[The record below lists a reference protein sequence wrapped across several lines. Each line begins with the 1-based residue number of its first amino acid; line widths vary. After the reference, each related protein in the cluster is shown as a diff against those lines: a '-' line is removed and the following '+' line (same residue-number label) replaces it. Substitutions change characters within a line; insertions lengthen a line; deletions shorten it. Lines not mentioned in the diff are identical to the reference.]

1 MRQTTYETPPQGDDF
16 SGHYGTIHYPNSVAF
31 MYSRLPV
38 ILQEQSAP
46 PQVRSVRLE
55 LQCEGRR
62 HTETRATLDGR
73 AEFDIRRAV
82 QLLSPSIDD
91 APQRADAG
99 QSLGAEFQLSLMIY
113 SDIEGEVEVLAA
125 TFTAL
130 YGALD
135 QGEIYGEHTQR
146 RLWLNYPQTFALWHD
161 DEGELAFVTDDAYIY
176 PDADGVYFCERDFVQ
191 ALKDAGETK
200 LLQELRNG
208 KPLLNLGLTWRSR
221 VADGHETVENMR
233 TVTLVPDNTRRGAGT
248 YLRWLNRRGEL
259 SYFLFTNSK
268 VRMTSTV
275 SETFTRYYDGDPAT
289 YDGGVFV
296 NPQKANYREA
306 REMVLGATGLS
317 LDEYEDLC
325 DLATSPVVERLMP
338 DAIEDAPT
346 ARVFDGGDAAGDASK
361 IYLDGETATT
371 EVGDGDARSGQVPVV
386 NRWQRVNVAAGTFER
401 SIRRT
406 TPSRQDLEIIIEL
419 PERNTVQL

>member
-1 MRQTTYETPPQGDDF
+1 MRHITAFAFGTTDTLAEIY
-16 SGHYGTIHYPNSVAF
+16 YPNSIAF
-31 MYSRLPV
+31 LYSRQPL
-38 ILQEQSAP
+38 ILENIY
-46 PQVRSVRLE
+46 
-55 LQCEGRR
+55 EGAI
-62 HTETRATLDGR
+62 TVQATISNGTQTHVESRDPRDGR
-73 AEFDIRRAV
+73 VEFDLRRAM
-82 QLLSPSIDD
+82 QLLAPDIDD
-91 APQRADAG
+91 APQRADTHKPL
-99 QSLGAEFQLSLMIY
+99 SAEFSIQLKMLFGQNSPAYVNLSNI
-113 SDIEGEVEVLAA
+113 
-125 TFTAL
+125 TAI

-146 RLWLNYPQTFALWHD
+146 RLWLNYPQTFALWRD
-161 DEGELAFVTDDAYIY
+161 IDGEMAFITDDAYIY
-176 PDADGVYFCERDFVQ
+176 PDANGVDFCECDFVQ
-191 ALKDAGETK
+191 TLKDSGETK

-208 KPLLNLGLTWRSR
+208 RPLLNLGLTWRTR
-221 VADGHETVENMR
+221 IADGQESREDIR

-268 VRMTSTV
+268 LRTISSV
-275 SETFTRYYDGDPAT
+275 SDTFTRYYDGDPAT

-346 ARVFDGGDAAGDASK
+346 ARVFDGGDAADDASK

-419 PERNTVQL
+419 PERNTIQL

>member
-1 MRQTTYETPPQGDDF
+1 MRQTTYETAPRGDEF

-46 PQVRSVRLE
+46 ALVIGARLDIMCNSK
-55 LQCEGRR
+55 Q
-62 HTETRATLDGR
+62 HTEARSALNGR
-73 AEFDIRRAV
+73 VEFDIRRAV
-82 QLLSPSIDD
+82 QLLSPDIDD
-91 APQRADAG
+91 APQCSDAG
-99 QSLGAEFQLSLMIY
+99 QPLKATCTLRLTLNTEFGDYVVLLDSF
-113 SDIEGEVEVLAA
+113 EV
-125 TFTAL
+125 L

-146 RLWLNYPQTFALWHD
+146 RLWLNYPQTFALWRD
-161 DEGELAFVTDDAYIY
+161 LDGEMAFITDDAYIY
-176 PDADGVYFCERDFVQ
+176 PDATGVDFCECDFVQ
-191 ALKDAGETK
+191 TLKDSGETK

-208 KPLLNLGLTWRSR
+208 RPLLNLGLTWRTR
-221 VADGHETVENMR
+221 IADGQESREDIR

-268 VRMTSTV
+268 LRTTSSV
-275 SETFTRYYDGDPAT
+275 SDTFTRYYIGDPTT

-371 EVGDGDARSGQVPVV
+371 EVGDGDARSGLVPVV

>member
-1 MRQTTYETPPQGDDF
+1 MRQTTTTIR
-16 SGHYGTIHYPNSVAF
+16 GTEVTAYYSNSVAF
-31 MYSRLPV
+31 MYSRQPL
-38 ILQEQSAP
+38 ILEGLASDVVRVNAELSMGDNAKGYAESRAP
-46 PQVRSVRLE
+46 HN
-55 LQCEGRR
+55 GRV
-62 HTETRATLDGR
+62 
-73 AEFDIRRAV
+73 EFDLRRAM
-82 QLLSPSIDD
+82 QLMAPSIDD
-91 APQRADAG
+91 APQRADKQ
-99 QSLGAEFQLSLMIY
+99 QSLGVFFSLMVTLTY
-113 SDIEGEVEVLAA
+113 SDGA
-125 TFTAL
+125 TEWLFTSAIHGL

-146 RLWLNYPQTFALWHD
+146 RLWLNYPQTFALWRD

-176 PDADGVYFCERDFVQ
+176 PDADGVDFCERDFVH
-191 ALKDAGETK
+191 ALKEAGETK
-200 LLQELRNG
+200 LLQELRKG
-208 KPLLNLGLTWRSR
+208 KPLLNLGLTWRRR
-221 VADGHETVENMR
+221 VADGRETVENMR

-361 IYLDGETATT
+361 IYLDGETSST